1 MKSEVTQIP
10 PSDFAVMSDFN
21 NLYQSYLDARKG
33 KRWKMAVVRYE
44 VNALENTMFL
54 HYMLTSKKYR
64 PSPYNTFLIHEPKER
79 VIMYNGFK
87 DKIVQHSLCDYVLGP
102 ALSKSFIYDNYASQE
117 GKGTHFGLDRLKYF
131 MQRYYRQNGPA
142 GWVLK
147 CDITKYF
154 YRINHDVLKSQLRRL
169 IHDPDVLWLLDLIID
184 STEGPGIPIG
194 NHTSQWFAVLYLSG
208 MDHMIKE
215 RLGIKFYG
223 RYMDDFYLIHQDKD
237 YLIYCLEEI
246 KKYLVPLGLE
256 LNHKTAIFPL
266 SQGIDFLGFRT
277 YMTDS
282 GKVVRKIR
290 RDSKNRI
297 RRKLKKFRR
306 LLDEGRITFDT
317 VVQSYSSWTGHA
329 GHGNSHHLIRQTDEL
344 FFDLFKKELEEYHV
358 KTNVDVTRWRDR
370 EVGQYE
376 V

>member
-1 MKSEVTQIP
+1 MKSEVTQAP

-169 IHDPDVLWLLDLIID
+169 IHDPDVLWLLDMIID

-282 GKVVRKIR
+282 GKVCLLYTSPSP
-290 RDSKNRI
+290 RDS
-297 RRKLKKFRR
+297 
-306 LLDEGRITFDT
+306 
-317 VVQSYSSWTGHA
+317 
-329 GHGNSHHLIRQTDEL
+329 
-344 FFDLFKKELEEYHV
+344 
-358 KTNVDVTRWRDR
+358 
-370 EVGQYE
+370 
-376 V
+376 